1 MHLSR
6 RRQNVPTLLLAA
18 VFATA
23 VAPRAFADNKAAA
36 DQLYIDAKKLM
47 DDGKAADACP
57 KLEESMRLDPAD
69 GTELRLATC
78 YEMIGRYATSWSLY
92 RTALTKAK
100 KANNAQR
107 IEYATAHIAI
117 VEPKISHVT
126 LAVAAGANVPGLVV
140 KLDEDTIGAGA
151 FGTALPVDPGTH
163 RVSVSAPGKNTWET
177 KVEVGPEKTDKSVQ
191 IPQLQ
196 DAPATVPMTTA
207 KGGVP
212 TLAYVSIGA
221 GVVFL
226 AGAVVGQLSAR
237 SAFDDRKNDCAAQ
250 RTPTCDDTGTSKIH
264 TWETLSF
271 VSAGLSAVGFG
282 VGIYLIA
289 SAPKKEDAPAV
300 SSLRVGIMPGSTP
313 RFGIEGAF

>member
-6 RRQNVPTLLLAA
+6 RRHHVPALLLAA

-23 VAPRAFADNKAAA
+23 VAPHALADNQAAA
-36 DQLYIDAKKLM
+36 DQLYDDAKKLM
-47 DDGKAADACP
+47 DEGKASEACP

-69 GTELRLATC
+69 GTELRLASC
-78 YEMIGRYATSWSLY
+78 YEMIGRYASSWSLY
-92 RTALTKAK
+92 RAALTKAK
-100 KANNAQR
+100 KANTAQR
-107 IEYATAHIAI
+107 IEFATQHIAI
-117 VEPKISHVT
+117 VEPKISHLT
-126 LAVAAGANVPGLVV
+126 LAVAPGANVPGLVV
-140 KLDEDTIGAGA
+140 KLDDDAIGAGA

-163 RVSVSAPGKNTWET
+163 KVSVSAPGKNTWET
-177 KVEVGPEKTDKSVQ
+177 KVEVGPEKTEKSVQ
-191 IPQLQ
+191 IPQLE
-196 DAPATVPMTTA
+196 DAPANTATTTT

-221 GVVFL
+221 GAVFL
-226 AGAVVGQLSAR
+226 AGAVIGQLSAR

-264 TWETLSF
+264 TWETISF
-271 VSAGLSAVGFG
+271 VSAGLSAVSFG

-289 SAPKKEDAPAV
+289 TAPKTEAPPTV
-300 SSLRVGIMPGSTP
+300 SSLRVGIMPGATP